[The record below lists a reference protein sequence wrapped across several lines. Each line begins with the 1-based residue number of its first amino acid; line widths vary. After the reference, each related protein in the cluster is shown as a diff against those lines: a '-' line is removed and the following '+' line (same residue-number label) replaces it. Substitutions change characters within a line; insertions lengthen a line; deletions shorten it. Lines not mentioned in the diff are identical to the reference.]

1 MIEQQKIEEEKRK
14 EKERAEIK
22 EKVRI
27 EEQERARIIQEI
39 AESQSRHVGLFK
51 TR

>member
-1 MIEQQKIEEEKRK
+1 MIEQQKKEEKRK

-39 AESQSRHVGLFK
+39 AESQSRHAGLFK